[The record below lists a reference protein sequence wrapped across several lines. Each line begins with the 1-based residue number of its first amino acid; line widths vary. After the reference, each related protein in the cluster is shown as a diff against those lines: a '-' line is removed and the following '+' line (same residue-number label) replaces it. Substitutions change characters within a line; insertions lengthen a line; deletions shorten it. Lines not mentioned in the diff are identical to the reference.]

1 MGVLVIGRVAVCGC
15 VIECREILM
24 WGIWGMLEWG
34 NSVLM
39 SQYGGFAVCMSRDV
53 CKVAVV
59 TAAKSLWQ
67 NLMNKCFSGVVS

>member
-1 MGVLVIGRVAVCGC
+1 
-15 VIECREILM
+15 
-24 WGIWGMLEWG
+24 MLEWG

-53 CKVAVV
+53 CGFAVV